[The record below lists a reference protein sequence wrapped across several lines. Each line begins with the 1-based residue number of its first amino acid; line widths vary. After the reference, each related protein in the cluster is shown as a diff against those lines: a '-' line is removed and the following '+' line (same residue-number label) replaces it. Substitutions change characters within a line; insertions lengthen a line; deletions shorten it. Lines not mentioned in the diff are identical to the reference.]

1 MEFFIDHLG
10 WLIAVAIVAF
20 ISATIFWMLH
30 PPSSRTLR
38 IAETATE
45 QAQTIAG
52 NVLVVFSADIS
63 SEVLMALAA
72 RMAKGQQA
80 QLVAIYVIEVPL
92 TLPIDA
98 ELPQQ

>member
-1 MEFFIDHLG
+1 MDFVLAHIG
-10 WLIAVAIVAF
+10 WLIAAAIVGF
-20 ISATIFWMLH
+20 ISSTLYWMLH
-30 PPSSRTLR
+30 PPSTPTLR
-38 IAETATE
+38 RAQTATE
-45 QAQTIAG
+45 QAYAIAG

-72 RMAKGQQA
+72 RMAKGQQT

-98 ELPQQ
+98 ELQQ